1 MEPYE
6 QHVPYVSK
14 ADAIERMEQIKAG
27 FELEKKYAAAKAV
40 QGCINALEEMKT
52 RSVAFVPEKAKR
64 TVAVE
69 PWYPGALTGRDVWR
83 CGFCATQVTRTQR
96 HCDFCGRKLVD
107 PDD

>member
-1 MEPYE
+1 MEPY
-6 QHVPYVSK
+6 VSTS
-14 ADAIERMEQIKAG
+14 AALERMEEIKAG
-27 FELEKKYAAAKAV
+27 FELEHKFSAASAV
-40 QGCINALEEMKT
+40 QGCMNALEKLVPRTVSFE
-52 RSVAFVPEKAKR
+52 PEKAKR